1 MNAAIV
7 SSADLGYGG
16 LVAACAATLRVVD
29 PDLERAVRLPSRSG
43 LHGLTSTAHQR
54 SRGRGRSRGSCAI
67 AKTVFVSTYPPQ
79 RCGIATFTCDLAAAV
94 GGGEIVALQPPEATG
109 AYPIEV
115 RRRIARDHPADYQ
128 SAARWID
135 SGSVDIVSIQHE
147 YGIWGG
153 RDGVHVLDFV
163 KALRT
168 PVVATLHT
176 VLQQPT
182 PPQRSILSELVRTVA
197 ATVVMSTSAATL
209 LTRSYGIDPSRLEIV
224 PHGVPSL
231 PLVAPDS
238 VKPQLGLEGRT
249 VILSFG
255 LLGPGKGYESV
266 IAAMPAVVQVDP
278 TVLYVIVGVTHPELI
293 RREGESYRRKLAA
306 QASSLGVADH
316 VRFVGRFVDA
326 AELGVWLTAADIFVT
341 PYPNLEQIVSGTLSY
356 AMGAGKAIVSTP
368 YAYASERLAQGRGR
382 LVRAGSTEA
391 LAEGIIELVLDGS
404 LRAELGRRAYEH
416 SRSMLWPQVGAAY
429 RRIFARVAGS
439 DAPRLHFTAPR
450 ETMAVARA

>member
-1 MNAAIV
+1 MPI
-7 SSADLGYGG
+7 
-16 LVAACAATLRVVD
+16 
-29 PDLERAVRLPSRSG
+29 PSRSVVG
-43 LHGLTSTAHQR
+43 SLATCRPTTRAPRAGSTA
-54 SRGRGRSRGSCAI
+54 
-67 AKTVFVSTYPPQ
+67 
-79 RCGIATFTCDLAAAV
+79 
-94 GGGEIVALQPPEATG
+94 
-109 AYPIEV
+109 
-115 RRRIARDHPADYQ
+115 
-128 SAARWID
+128 
-135 SGSVDIVSIQHE
+135 GSVDVVSIQHE

-163 KALRT
+163 RALRT

-176 VLQQPT
+176 VLQHPT
-182 PPQRSILSELVRTVA
+182 PSQRRILSELVRTVA

-278 TVLYVIVGVTHPELI
+278 TALYVIVGATHPELI
-293 RREGESYRRKLAA
+293 RRDGESYRRKLAA
-306 QASSLGVADH
+306 LATSLGVADH

-326 AELGVWLTAADIFVT
+326 AELGMWLTAADIFVT

-382 LVRAGSTEA
+382 LVGGRFNRSARGRHHRAGA
-391 LAEGIIELVLDGS
+391 GRLAACRASGAGRTPTAGACSGPRSARRIDGS
-404 LRAELGRRAYEH
+404 
-416 SRSMLWPQVGAAY
+416 SRVSPD
-429 RRIFARVAGS
+429 RTPRGS
-439 DAPRLHFTAPR
+439 DLAAPS